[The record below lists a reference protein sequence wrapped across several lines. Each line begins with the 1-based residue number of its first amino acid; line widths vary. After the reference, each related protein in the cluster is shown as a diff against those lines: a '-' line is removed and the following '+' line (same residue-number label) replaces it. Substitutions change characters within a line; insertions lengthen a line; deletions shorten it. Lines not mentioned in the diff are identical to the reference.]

1 MASAIVYYCLAYE
14 LEYANQMESNVV
26 IRFMQWKFIK
36 CTTSTRITTSL
47 KIIKT
52 VIIYIIY

>member
-1 MASAIVYYCLAYE
+1 MASAIVCYCLAYE
-14 LEYANQMESNVV
+14 LEYANQMESNVLV
-26 IRFMQWKFIK
+26 RFMQWKFIK
-36 CTTSTRITTSL
+36 CTTSIRITTSL